1 MRKLLLVQ
9 LREGES
15 QGKMSVA
22 EMVRQG
28 HNLSIF
34 EDRTDRYVDGSVKEK
49 QNFDLMIL
57 RKEN

>member
-1 MRKLLLVQ
+1 
-9 LREGES
+9 
-15 QGKMSVA
+15 MSVA